1 MWTML
6 AAQGVSTL
14 MNDKADKAQ
23 AKYQKRMQNYRNKM
37 TNIANAINQN
47 AITTS
52 STLQLQQSAQQAVYI
67 KKDELSTTASSAVA
81 AAAAGVRGNSVTQT
95 LVSLQQK
102 SAGLEKQRRDD
113 LQQYFLQSDQQ
124 RLSSSLSAVQNQ
136 DLTHIPQPKLGQ
148 YLLKAGMEVAGSSQ
162 GQAAIG
168 SLFSGGS
175 SGGRTDSFSNGISRT
190 HFSGTGN
197 TITWR

>member
-1 MWTML
+1 MWAML

-14 MNDKADKAQ
+14 MNYQADKAQ
-23 AKYQKRMQNYRNKM
+23 AKYQRRMQEYRNKM

-67 KKDELSTTASSAVA
+67 KKDELSTTAASAVA

-136 DLTHIPQPKLGQ
+136 DLTAIPKPKLGQ
-148 YLLKAGMEVAGSSQ
+148 YLLKAGADLAMTSQ

-168 SLFSGGS
+168 SLFKGG
-175 SGGRTDSFSNGISRT
+175 SGGRTDSFNSGISRSY
-190 HFSGTGN
+190 FSGTGN